1 MVLQGELSL
10 SSDMEQLQT
19 ALFYDSVPESWSR
32 LAYPS
37 TKTLALWYSNLQLH
51 ITERIYNTQLFHF
64 KVYIIISCRFSDV
77 LAQCREL
84 DTWTQDFVF
93 PAVVWISG
101 LFSPQS
107 FLTGKTNAHMNTSK
121 TRLAAVVLKAFC
133 FAAILQSIA
142 RKNKW
147 PLDRMSLSVDVTK
160 KTKDDYGHPPREG
173 AYIHGLFIEG
183 EHKLHSNVNFLFVW
197 MNVTALLLQVLAGI
211 VPQVCY
217 QRLF

>member
-1 MVLQGELSL
+1 MTAFQRAGAGWPSLQPKHWLCGTVTINFTF
-10 SSDMEQLQT
+10 QK
-19 ALFYDSVPESWSR
+19 ES
-32 LAYPS
+32 
-37 TKTLALWYSNLQLH
+37 
-51 ITERIYNTQLFHF
+51 QLFHCMI
-64 KVYIIISCRFSDV
+64 YMIISYRFSDV

-107 FLTGKTNAHMNTSK
+107 FLTGKTHEHILNK
-121 TRLAAVVLKAFC
+121 TCCHCTETFC

-147 PLDRMSLSVDVTK
+147 PLDRMSLCVDVTK

-183 EHKLHSNVNFLFVW
+183 EHNLHSSVNVLFVW
-197 MNVTALLLQVLAGI
+197 MNVTQLSSCRCSLG
-211 VPQVCY
+211 
-217 QRLF
+217 